1 MTDIA
6 KTLNLHRIELTN
18 FRGLAECKV
27 DLDPKLTVF
36 VAENGRGKTAILDG
50 VAGAVG
56 YVVDGVAA
64 IRQAAGFHSDD
75 VRLVRGDKGQMLPI
89 LPTAFRADG
98 YVFGQAVQW
107 TRHLNKHSQRARTS
121 TKDAENVRRLA
132 EDIRKKVVGKESAV
146 NREDLILPLVAYYG
160 TGRLWGEYR
169 LTKWRSS
176 SVSRQDDRLSGYAD
190 CLSSLSSFKLT
201 TAWYESKWREAGDPR
216 FKAEGKNTLSLIS
229 AIQAATNTVLEPTE
243 WSGLNWN
250 AAFKTL
256 EVEHPQFGVLP
267 MSSLSDGVRTMLALV
282 VDVARRCATL
292 NPQLGEDAAQKTPG
306 ILLID
311 EVDMHLHPRWQQRV
325 TDLLRRAF
333 PSLQIILSTHSPHVL
348 STVDKSSI
356 RVVRLDSGI
365 AHVETPEFQT
375 RGVESADVLSTIM
388 GVDPVPKVEEASWL
402 REYRGLIEDSLAT
415 GERAIDLRARLEKH
429 FGSSH
434 PVILDAD
441 RLIRFQ
447 EFRLKKKPSENS

>member
-1 MTDIA
+1 MDIS
-6 KTLNLHRIELTN
+6 KTLNIGRIELSN

-27 DLDPKLTVF
+27 NLDPKLTVF

-50 VAGAVG
+50 IAAAIG
-56 YVVDGVAA
+56 YVVDGIAA
-64 IRQAAGFHSDD
+64 TRQATGFYSDD
-75 VRLVRGDKGQMLPI
+75 VRLIRKDGGEMLPV
-89 LPTAFRADG
+89 LPTSFSVDG
-98 YVFGQAVQW
+98 HVFGQDVRW
-107 TRHLNKHSQRARTS
+107 TRLLSKYGSRPRTS
-121 TKDAENVRRLA
+121 TKESKSVRRLA
-132 EDIRKKVVGKESAV
+132 EDIRGKVIGNQSVES
-146 NREDLILPLVAYYG
+146 RDDLILPLVAYYG
-160 TGRLWGEYR
+160 TGRLWGDSR
-169 LTKWRSS
+169 LTKWRSDS
-176 SVSRQDDRLSGYAD
+176 ASRQNDRLAGYVD
-190 CLSSLSSFKLT
+190 CLSSQSSFKLT
-201 TAWYESKWREAGDPR
+201 RAWYESKWREAGDPR
-216 FKAEGKNTLSLIS
+216 FKTEGKNTLPLIS
-229 AIQAATNTVLEPTE
+229 AIRAATSTVLEPTE

-250 AAFKTL
+250 ATYNTL
-256 EVEHPQFGVLP
+256 EIEHPQFGVLP

-292 NPQLGEDAAQKTPG
+292 NPQLGEDAAQRTPG
-306 ILLID
+306 VLLID

-356 RVVRLDSGI
+356 RVIRLEDGI

-388 GVDPVPKVEEASWL
+388 GVDPIPKVEEASWL

-415 GERAIDLRARLEKH
+415 SERALSLRAMLEKH
-429 FGSSH
+429 FGSNH

-447 EFRLKKKPSENS
+447 EFRLKKKTSENS